1 MLTEKLLVVGISDQ
15 KIAHPS
21 DYLITYALGSCV
33 GVCLYDQSKQ
43 ISGLAHILLP
53 KSSDS
58 INKNEVY
65 KFADT
70 AIVALVNAMEKC
82 GGSRKRF
89 VAKIAGG
96 ASMFVNSTINIGER
110 NVEVVK
116 SELHRLNIRLVAED
130 TGLNYGRTV
139 KFSTEDGKMTVTAI
153 GKVNKVF

>member
-1 MLTEKLLVVGISDQ
+1 MEKLLVVGISDQ
-15 KIAHPS
+15 QIAFPS
-21 DYLITYALGSCV
+21 DCLVTYALGSCV
-33 GVCLYDQSKQ
+33 GVCLYDELKK

-53 KSSDS
+53 EACCPG
-58 INKNEVY
+58 NQNEVY
-65 KFADT
+65 KYADT
-70 AIVALVNAMEKC
+70 AITELVNSMERR
-82 GGSRKRF
+82 GSSRSRL

-116 SELHRLNIRLVAED
+116 RELYRLNIRLKAED

-153 GKVNKVF
+153 GKGIKVL